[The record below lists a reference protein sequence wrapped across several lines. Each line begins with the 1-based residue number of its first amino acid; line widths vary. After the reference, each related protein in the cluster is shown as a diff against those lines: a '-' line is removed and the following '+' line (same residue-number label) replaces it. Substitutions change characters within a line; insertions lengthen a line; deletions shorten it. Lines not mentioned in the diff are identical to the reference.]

1 VPETPVTPAANGLV
15 VDDLARRFGR
25 RWAVARIHFALPAGQ
40 ACMVTGANGSGKTT
54 LLRCV
59 ATALKP
65 HHGRILFDG
74 KDLWRQ
80 RRVVRPGVA
89 LLSHATRLYEDL
101 DARGNLRTWASL
113 SGMQADLPALLERV
127 GLPTTRRDPVR
138 TFSAGMRRRL
148 ALARVLLKAPDL
160 LLLDEPFTALDPEG
174 RELVITLVGELQQR
188 GTTLLVAT
196 HLPDVARRLC
206 AHHLHMESGRIVQR
220 TLPERPGETAAP
232 ADPAEVAE

>member
-1 VPETPVTPAANGLV
+1 LDPTPAPDAHGLV
-15 VDDLARRFGR
+15 VDDLARRFGQ
-25 RWAVARIHFALPAGQ
+25 RWAVARIGFTLPRGQ

-65 HHGRILFDG
+65 HHGRIRFA
-74 KDLWRQ
+74 KVDLWRQ
-80 RRVVRPGVA
+80 RRVVRSRIA

-113 SGMQADLPALLERV
+113 GGLEADIPDLLQQV
-127 GLPTTRRDPVR
+127 GLPPSRTDPVK

-148 ALARVLLKAPDL
+148 ALARVLLKRPDL

-174 RELVITLVGELQQR
+174 RDLVIRLVGELQAQ

-196 HLPDVARRLC
+196 HLPAVAGRLC
-206 AHHLHMESGRIVQR
+206 AHHIHMESGRITES
-220 TLPERPGETAAP
+220 TLPNTVKGAG
-232 ADPAEVAE
+232 

>member
-1 VPETPVTPAANGLV
+1 MEPHLTPSPAATDDIDALRGLV
-15 VDDLARRFGR
+15 VDDLARRFGQ
-25 RWAVARIHFALPAGQ
+25 RWALARIHLHVPRGGS
-40 ACMVTGANGSGKTT
+40 CMVTGANGSGKTT

-65 HHGRILFDG
+65 HHGRVIFDG
-74 KDLWRQ
+74 QSVWQ
-80 RRVVRPGVA
+80 ARRSLRHRIA

-101 DARGNLRTWASL
+101 DAMGNLRTWARLGGQSID
-113 SGMQADLPALLERV
+113 APALLERV
-127 GLPTTRRDPVR
+127 GLPPSRRDPVR

-148 ALARVLLKAPDL
+148 ALARVLLKKPDL

-174 RELVITLVGELQQR
+174 RDLVIALCAELNAA

-206 AHHLHMESGRIVQR
+206 ADHVHMEDGHIVSS
-220 TLPERPGETAAP
+220 TLPSSAP
-232 ADPAEVAE
+232 QVDR